1 MAGRA
6 TWKGFIKLSL
16 VSVPVRA
23 FTAHDSGSEI
33 RLNQLHAGCNARVK
47 YSKQCPEHG
56 ELAANDIVSGYEY
69 QKDQYVVVDAAE
81 VQKLRKQ
88 SDKAIAIDG
97 FIAPSAVDAI
107 YQAGKTYYL
116 LPDGIAGNKPYA
128 LLREGMKQ
136 GGVVAFTQVIF
147 SGREQLAVLR
157 PMGDLLVLS
166 VLQYAAEIKKTD
178 EFTSEVPREALG
190 KEELALAHTLI
201 DATRIQDFDIAKYK
215 DRYVEQM
222 KQLIQLKIDGQ
233 EVVAVPQVE
242 EPKIV
247 NLMEALKRSVAEAQ
261 AAAGAGAAGSAGGDK
276 KMAPSEPEPRRV
288 TEERVAEEKAS
299 QRKRKSG

>member
-1 MAGRA
+1 MAARA

-23 FTAHDSGSEI
+23 FTAHDSGSEV

-69 QKDQYVVVDAAE
+69 QKDQYVVIDPE
-81 VQKLRKQ
+81 EIQKLRQQ
-88 SDKAIAIDG
+88 SDKAIAIEG
-97 FIAPSAVDAI
+97 FIAPDTIDAI

-136 GGVVAFTQVIF
+136 GGVVAFTQVIL
-147 SGREQLAVLR
+147 SGREQIAVLR

-166 VLQYAAEIKKTD
+166 VLQYANEIKKTD

-190 KEELALAHTLI
+190 KEELALARTLI
-201 DATRIQDFDIAKYK
+201 DATRVKDFDLAKYR
-215 DRYVEQM
+215 DRYVDKM
-222 KQLIQLKIDGQ
+222 KQLIQMKVDGQ
-233 EVVAVPQVE
+233 EIVAAPQVE

-261 AAAGAGAAGSAGGDK
+261 AAASAGGAPSGAGET
-276 KMAPSEPEPRRV
+276 KMAPSEAEPRSV
-288 TEERVAEEKAS
+288 LKEREAKA
-299 QRKRKSG
+299 RKRKSG

>member
-1 MAGRA
+1 MVARA
-6 TWKGFIKLSL
+6 TWKGFIRLSL

-33 RLNQLHAGCNARVK
+33 RLNQLHSGCNARVK

-69 QKDQYVVVDAAE
+69 AKDQYVVIDPDELARMR
-81 VQKLRKQ
+81 QQ
-88 SDKAIAIDG
+88 SDKAIGITG
-97 FIAPSAVDAI
+97 FIAPDTIDSI

-128 LLREGMKQ
+128 LLRDGMKEN
-136 GGVVAFTQVIF
+136 GVVAFTQVVF

-157 PMGDLLVLS
+157 PVDDLLVLS
-166 VLQYAAEIKKTD
+166 VLQYAAQVKGID
-178 EFTSEVPREALG
+178 EFVSEVPREKLS
-190 KEELALAHTLI
+190 KEELGLVRTLI
-201 DATRIQDFDIAKYK
+201 DATRMPEFKLEDYR
-215 DRYVEQM
+215 DRYVDRM
-222 KQLIQLKIDGQ
+222 KELIRLKIDGK
-233 EVVAVPQVE
+233 EVVAAPEVE

-261 AAAGAGAAGSAGGDK
+261 AAASAGTVPPVADEEK
-276 KMAPSEPEPRRV
+276 KMAPSETEPR
-288 TEERVAEEKAS
+288 KAAA
-299 QRKRKSG
+299 QKGTRKRKSG